1 MAGRRPFDPGRFGFY
16 YGWVILVV
24 GTVGMLASFPGQ
36 TAGVSV
42 FTEHLSDATGLTRL
56 RLATAYLIGTTCS
69 GLLLPFGG
77 RWVDTVG
84 SRVVAFGATCGLAV
98 TLMALSFVGPMSP
111 LTGLIVMSI
120 GFGFLRFCG
129 QGLLTLSSRTMISQ
143 WFDRRRGLVSSGSSA
158 AFAFVFSLT
167 PTLLF
172 ALVELSD
179 FRWAWRQLAVGLV
192 VILGTMILIFYRNTP
207 EECGLMIDG
216 DTPPAPGSDAEAA
229 GNDAG
234 TGSASRTAT
243 PSTAGRADG
252 PSFTRGQAIRDVRFW
267 IVTLP
272 IFSLSVV
279 GTALT
284 FHIVDL
290 GEEVGLD
297 ESTIVLIFVPIALI
311 SIPITLVAGWLAD
324 TISVLRLAVAMA
336 ALQLVM
342 YLTVAEL
349 AHPVLRIV
357 AVISWGGASGLRAAL
372 MAAALPRLFGRAHL
386 GSIAGAQMSAL
397 VIGSALGPFLFAWI
411 EAAAGSYQRALVIS
425 LVGPVTGL
433 ALAGYNHVTQR
444 PTAPHDDGASAEPM
458 DA

>member
-16 YGWVILVV
+16 YGWIILVA
-24 GTVGMLASFPGQ
+24 GTIGMLASFPGQ

-111 LTGLIVMSI
+111 VTGLIVMSI

-179 FRWAWRQLAVGLV
+179 FRWAWRQLSIGLI
-192 VILGTMILIFYRNTP
+192 VILGTIILIFYRNTP

-216 DTPPAPGSDAEAA
+216 DTPPPAPDDAAGAVSESDAVA
-229 GNDAG
+229 GSGSGSGKPAT
-234 TGSASRTAT
+234 TGRS
-243 PSTAGRADG
+243 DG
-252 PSFTRGQAIRDVRFW
+252 PSFTRGQAIRDIRFW

-272 IFSLSVV
+272 VFSLSVV
-279 GTALT
+279 STALT

-297 ESTIVLIFVPIALI
+297 EATIVLIFVPIALI

-336 ALQLVM
+336 ALQLLM
-342 YLTVAEL
+342 YVTVAEL

-357 AVISWGGASGLRAAL
+357 AVISWGGASGLRSAL

-425 LVGPVTGL
+425 LIGPVTGL
-433 ALAGYNHVTQR
+433 ALAGYNVTRQR
-444 PTAPHDDGASAEPM
+444 GASQGGAPIEPV